1 MAFVRIVGMLTWT
14 VVPAAAALTWKLK
27 VAAKNQPMMAPE
39 PPLPVTFS
47 ALGTEVLV
55 NTVVY
60 KGYTMLWYV
69 SLLVLYTKLAP
80 KAESVFV
87 PPVCAHIFTVTES
100 PGTAT

>member
-1 MAFVRIVGMLTWT
+1 MAFVRIAGMLIWR
-14 VVPAAAALTWKLK
+14 VAPAAALDTWKLK
-27 VAAKNQPMMAPE
+27 VAAKNQPVMAPA

-69 SLLVLYTKLAP
+69 SLLVSYTKLAP
-80 KAESVFV
+80 NAESVLE